1 LFHSKA
7 ILQIES
13 AIIYGFLIKVTRLV
27 KNCNLRVMLLFAAM
41 STEEA
46 GQAPSEAS
54 QALIQAGHIPDL
66 ALHNAI
72 HLWAAATT
80 DAESTCRRD
89 LLKSKCQAVSAFFAH
104 CGKHPGEVTALDVQS
119 WRDALEGKGFKPA
132 TVYARVSRLSSFY
145 TWVMR
150 DPTLGPFIK
159 GNPADFARPKCP
171 RPYQTESSKALDDEQ
186 LGALVRIV
194 RRKAGAR
201 DVVGKRD
208 YALLLMFITTGM
220 RRQEVIGLRGSDL
233 ELRNDELVVRS
244 RVKGGDYVGRAVNEP
259 LVREALFDYLESC
272 GRMNAFGSDHPLW
285 TRHDRAGRP
294 GAPLSSHS
302 FSKNLKGY
310 ARAAGIEKIH
320 IHQTRH
326 TFARIISEETGS
338 IVETQDALGH
348 KNLTTTRVY
357 IGRIAVKRD
366 KHSHQVIA
374 RLKFRR

>member
-1 LFHSKA
+1 
-7 ILQIES
+7 
-13 AIIYGFLIKVTRLV
+13 
-27 KNCNLRVMLLFAAM
+27 M

-46 GQAPSEAS
+46 GQTQGEGS
-54 QALIQAGHIPDL
+54 QALVPAGQAVDL
-66 ALHNAI
+66 ALLNAI

-80 DAESTCRRD
+80 DAESACRHD
-89 LLKSKCQAVSAFFAH
+89 LLRSKRQAVSSFFAH
-104 CGKHPGEVTALDVQS
+104 CGKHLAEVTALDVQA

-132 TVYARVSRLSSFY
+132 TVYARISRLSSFY

-150 DPTLGPFIK
+150 DPALGPFIK
-159 GNPADFARPKCP
+159 SNPADFARPKSP
-171 RPYQTESSKALDDEQ
+171 KPYQTESSKALDDEQ
-186 LGALVRIV
+186 VSALVRVV
-194 RRKAGAR
+194 RKKAEAG

-208 YALLLMFITTGM
+208 YALLLLFITTGM
-220 RRQEVIGLRGSDL
+220 RRQEVIGLRGTDVEPREDGL
-233 ELRNDELVVRS
+233 IVRC
-244 RVKGGDYVGRAVNEP
+244 RVKGGDYVGRAVDEP
-259 LVREALFDYLESC
+259 LVREALLDYLEAC
-272 GRMNAFGSDHPLW
+272 DRANALGSDRPLW

-310 ARAAGIEKIH
+310 ARAAGVGKIH

-348 KNLTTTRVY
+348 KNLATTRVY

-366 KHSHQVIA
+366 KHSRQVTA
-374 RLKFRR
+374 RLNIRS

>member
-1 LFHSKA
+1 MSAEESFEDTPGATQA
-7 ILQIES
+7 IT
-13 AIIYGFLIKVTRLV
+13 V
-27 KNCNLRVMLLFAAM
+27 
-41 STEEA
+41 A
-46 GQAPSEAS
+46 GQ
-54 QALIQAGHIPDL
+54 GVDL
-66 ALHNAI
+66 ALQNAI
-72 HLWAAATT
+72 HLWAAATN
-80 DAESTCRRD
+80 DAESACCED
-89 LLKSKCQAVSAFFAH
+89 LLRSKRQAVSSFFAH
-104 CGKHPGEVTALDVQS
+104 SGKHPGEVNALDVQS

-132 TVYARVSRLSSFY
+132 TVYSRISRLSSFY

-150 DPTLGPFIK
+150 DPTLGQFITS
-159 GNPADFARPKCP
+159 NPAHNARPKCP
-171 RPYQTESSKALDDEQ
+171 KPYQTESSKALDDEQ
-186 LGALVRIV
+186 ISALMRVVIQ
-194 RRKAGAR
+194 KAAAG
-201 DVVGKRD
+201 DIVGKRD

-233 ELRNDELVVRS
+233 ELRKDDLIVRC

-272 GRMNAFGSDHPLW
+272 GRMSAFGSDRPLW

-348 KNLTTTRVY
+348 KNLATTRVY
-357 IGRIAVKRD
+357 IGRIAVKCD
-366 KHSHQVIA
+366 KHSRQITA
-374 RLKFRR
+374 RLNIHR

>member
-1 LFHSKA
+1 
-7 ILQIES
+7 
-13 AIIYGFLIKVTRLV
+13 
-27 KNCNLRVMLLFAAM
+27 M

-46 GQAPSEAS
+46 GQAQGEAS
-54 QALIQAGHIPDL
+54 QSIIPASQTVDL
-66 ALHNAI
+66 ALLNAI
-72 HLWAAATT
+72 QLWAAATT
-80 DAESTCRRD
+80 DAESACRQD
-89 LLKSKCQAVSAFFAH
+89 LLRSKRQAVSSFFAH
-104 CGKHPGEVTALDVQS
+104 SGKHPGEVTALDVQG

-132 TVYARVSRLSSFY
+132 TVYARISRLSSFY

-150 DPTLGPFIK
+150 DPALGPFIK

-171 RPYQTESSKALDDEQ
+171 KPYQTESSKALDDEQ
-186 LGALVRIV
+186 VSALVRV
-194 RRKAGAR
+194 VMRKAEAGE
-201 DVVGKRD
+201 VVGKRD

-233 ELRNDELVVRS
+233 ELRDEDLVVRC

-259 LVREALFDYLESC
+259 LVREALFDYLKSC
-272 GRMNAFGSDHPLW
+272 DRMNAFGSDRPLW

-302 FSKNLKGY
+302 FSKNLKSY
-310 ARAAGIEKIH
+310 ARSAGIDKIH
-320 IHQTRH
+320 IHQMRH

-348 KNLTTTRVY
+348 KNLAATRVY

-366 KHSHQVIA
+366 KHSRHVTA
-374 RLKFRR
+374 RLNIGC

>member
-1 LFHSKA
+1 MTTMDEH
-7 ILQIES
+7 
-13 AIIYGFLIKVTRLV
+13 
-27 KNCNLRVMLLFAAM
+27 
-41 STEEA
+41 
-46 GQAPSEAS
+46 
-54 QALIQAGHIPDL
+54 QALVTLGHQNNI
-66 ALHNAI
+66 ALQNAI

-80 DAESTCRRD
+80 DAESACCHD
-89 LLKSKCQAVSAFFAH
+89 LLRSKRQAVSSFFAH
-104 CGKHPGEVTALDVQS
+104 ASKHPGEVTALDVQS
-119 WRDALEGKGFKPA
+119 WRDALEQNGFKPA
-132 TVYARVSRLSSFY
+132 TIYARISRLSSFY

-150 DPTLGPFIK
+150 DPALGPFIK

-171 RPYQTESSKALDDEQ
+171 KPYQTESSKALDDDQ
-186 LGALVRIV
+186 ISALMRAVMQR
-194 RRKAGAR
+194 AADG

-233 ELRNDELVVRS
+233 ELRNDDLIVRC

-259 LVREALFDYLESC
+259 LVREALFDYLKSC
-272 GRMNAFGSDHPLW
+272 DRMNAFGSDRPLW

-310 ARAAGIEKIH
+310 ARTAGIEKIH

-348 KNLTTTRVY
+348 KNLATTRVY

-366 KHSHQVIA
+366 KHSRQVTA
-374 RLKFRR
+374 RLNIHR

>member
-1 LFHSKA
+1 MV
-7 ILQIES
+7 EP
-13 AIIYGFLIKVTRLV
+13 T
-27 KNCNLRVMLLFAAM
+27 
-41 STEEA
+41 TEEA
-46 GQAPSEAS
+46 GQTQAKGSG
-54 QALIQAGHIPDL
+54 ALIPAGQTVDL
-66 ALHNAI
+66 ALLNAI

-80 DAESTCRRD
+80 DVESACRQD
-89 LLKSKCQAVSAFFAH
+89 LIRSKRQAVSSFFAH
-104 CGKHPGEVTALDVQS
+104 CGKHPSEVTALDVQG

-132 TVYARVSRLSSFY
+132 TVYARISRLSSFY
-145 TWVMR
+145 TWMMR
-150 DPTLGPFIK
+150 DPALGLLIK

-171 RPYQTESSKALDDEQ
+171 KPYQTESSKALDDEQ
-186 LGALVRIV
+186 VGALVRV
-194 RRKAGAR
+194 VMRRAEAG

-220 RRQEVIGLRGSDL
+220 RRQEVIGLRGSDI
-233 ELRNDELVVRS
+233 ELREDDFVVRC

-272 GRMNAFGSDHPLW
+272 DRTNALGSDRPLW

-310 ARAAGIEKIH
+310 AREVGIEKIH

-348 KNLTTTRVY
+348 KNLATTRVY
-357 IGRIAVKRD
+357 IGRIAVKSD
-366 KHSHQVIA
+366 KHSRQITE
-374 RLKFRR
+374 RLKIHR

>member
-1 LFHSKA
+1 M
-7 ILQIES
+7 
-13 AIIYGFLIKVTRLV
+13 
-27 KNCNLRVMLLFAAM
+27 N
-41 STEEA
+41 TEEA
-46 GQAPSEAS
+46 AQTQAGGA
-54 QALIQAGHIPDL
+54 QALVPAGQTVNL
-66 ALHNAI
+66 ALLNAI

-80 DAESTCRRD
+80 DAESACRQD
-89 LLKSKCQAVSAFFAH
+89 LLKSKRQAVSSFFAH
-104 CGKHPGEVTALDVQS
+104 CGKHPGEVTALDVQG

-132 TVYARVSRLSSFY
+132 TVYARLSRLSSFY

-150 DPTLGPFIK
+150 DPALGPFIK

-171 RPYQTESSKALDDEQ
+171 KPYQTESSKALDDEQ
-186 LGALVRIV
+186 VSALVQV
-194 RRKAGAR
+194 VMRRAAAGE
-201 DVVGKRD
+201 VVGKRD

-233 ELRNDELVVRS
+233 ELRKDDLVVRC

-259 LVREALFDYLESC
+259 LVREALFDYLKSC
-272 GRMNAFGSDHPLW
+272 DRTNALGSDRPLW

-310 ARAAGIEKIH
+310 AREAGIGKIH

-348 KNLTTTRVY
+348 KNLATTRVY
-357 IGRIAVKRD
+357 IGRIAVKSD
-366 KHSHQVIA
+366 KHSKQITA
-374 RLKFRR
+374 RLKIHR

>member
-1 LFHSKA
+1 
-7 ILQIES
+7 
-13 AIIYGFLIKVTRLV
+13 
-27 KNCNLRVMLLFAAM
+27 M

-46 GQAPSEAS
+46 RQAQGEGT
-54 QALIQAGHIPDL
+54 QALIPAGQTVGL
-66 ALHNAI
+66 ALLNAI

-80 DAESTCRRD
+80 DAESACRQD
-89 LLKSKCQAVSAFFAH
+89 LLRSKRQAVSSFFAH
-104 CGKHPGEVTALDVQS
+104 CCKHPGEVTALDVQG

-150 DPTLGPFIK
+150 DPALGPFIK

-171 RPYQTESSKALDDEQ
+171 KPYQTESSKALDDEQ
-186 LGALVRIV
+186 VGALVRAV
-194 RRKAGAR
+194 RRRAAAG

-220 RRQEVIGLRGSDL
+220 RRQEVIGLRGSDI
-233 ELRNDELVVRS
+233 ELRKDDLVVRC

-259 LVREALFDYLESC
+259 LVQEALFDYLKSC
-272 GRMNAFGSDHPLW
+272 DRMNAFGSDRPLW

-310 ARAAGIEKIH
+310 AREAGIGKIH

-348 KNLTTTRVY
+348 RNLATTRVY
-357 IGRIAVKRD
+357 IGRIAVKHD
-366 KHSHQVIA
+366 KHSRQITE
-374 RLKFRR
+374 RLKLHR

>member
-1 LFHSKA
+1 MN
-7 ILQIES
+7 IEEPQQ
-13 AIIYGFLIKVTRLV
+13 GREK
-27 KNCNLRVMLLFAAM
+27 
-41 STEEA
+41 
-46 GQAPSEAS
+46 QS
-54 QALIQAGHIPDL
+54 QALQLAGPAVDL
-66 ALHNAI
+66 ALLNAI

-80 DAESTCRRD
+80 DAESACCED
-89 LLKSKCQAVSAFFAH
+89 LLRSKRQAVSSFFAH
-104 CGKHPGEVTALDVQS
+104 SGKHPEEVTALDVHA

-132 TVYARVSRLSSFY
+132 TVYARISRLSSFY
-145 TWVMR
+145 AWVMR
-150 DPTLGPFIK
+150 DPALGQFITS
-159 GNPADFARPKCP
+159 NPAQNARPKCP
-171 RPYQTESSKALDDEQ
+171 KPYQTESSKALDDDQ
-186 LGALVRIV
+186 ISALMRVV
-194 RRKAGAR
+194 MQKAATG
-201 DVVGKRD
+201 DVIGKRD

-233 ELRNDELVVRS
+233 ELRNDGLVVRC
-244 RVKGGDYVGRAVNEP
+244 RVKGGDYVGRAVNET

-272 GRMNAFGSDHPLW
+272 DRMNAFGSDRPLW

-338 IVETQDALGH
+338 IIETQDALGH
-348 KNLTTTRVY
+348 KNLATTRVY

-366 KHSHQVIA
+366 KHSRQITS
-374 RLKFRR
+374 RLKLHQ